1 MKLTNEQ
8 MRQALE
14 MYDSGI
20 TWSIIATYFKIDT
33 VTLRKHRKN
42 YEQQQTQGWDELPN

>member
-14 MYDSGI
+14 MNESGI
-20 TWSIIATYFKIDT
+20 TWSIIATYFRIDT
-33 VTLRKHRKN
+33 VTLRKQRTN
-42 YEQQQTQGWDELPN
+42 YEQQRCAEAHQQRN